1 MLAYALRRT
10 LWVIPTVL
18 AVITVCYLMLH
29 ATPGG
34 PFDTEKHLSAATIAN
49 LNAKYHLDQPL
60 WKQYLLYLNALLHG
74 DLGPSV
80 RYVDWS
86 VNDLVSKALPVS
98 LGVGGLSVPIAL
110 VIGVLL
116 GTAAAVR
123 RDGITDRIVMLL
135 GNVGN
140 VIPPFVLGPVLVW
153 VFAILLKRSDGHGW
167 LPAGGW
173 GDGGWRY
180 RVLPMALLVIIN
192 VSSIARVMRGS
203 MIEVLSGNFIRTARA
218 KGMPGHVI
226 VLRHALK
233 PALMPVVSLLG
244 SICISS
250 ITAAVV
256 TESVFALPGLGQLVV
271 DGAINRDYT
280 LVLGL
285 VVLTTVAA
293 VVFNLLVDLAYAW
306 LDPRIRY

>member
-1 MLAYALRRT
+1 MGH
-10 LWVIPTVL
+10 PTVL

-34 PFDTEKHLSAATIAN
+34 PFDTEKHLSAATLAN